1 MKIVIATRNRKKL
14 EEFRRILNEA
24 GAALLSLDDFPDC
37 PETPEDQDTFTGNAV
52 KKAVAVSR
60 YTGLPAV
67 SDDSGLEVYAL
78 GGAPGVWSA
87 RYAGESASDSDNIEK
102 LLHEMKIS
110 FSADRSA
117 RFVCVLA
124 LAFPDGVVEI
134 FEGSVEGDVIE
145 KPVGTGGFGYDPIFR
160 PLGFDRTFGE
170 MTSSEKDALSHRGKA
185 LAKFGKYIREFEIK
199 V

>member
-14 EEFRRILNEA
+14 EEFRRILT
-24 GAALLSLDDFPDC
+24 GADIALLSLDDFPDC
-37 PETPEDQDTFTGNAV
+37 PETLEDQDTFTGNAV
-52 KKAVAVSR
+52 KKAASVSR

-78 GGAPGVWSA
+78 AGAPGVWSA
-87 RYAGESASDSDNIEK
+87 RYAGASASDSDNIEK

-110 FSADRSA
+110 SPADRGA

-124 LAFPDGVVEI
+124 LALPDGLVET
-134 FEGSVEGDVIE
+134 FEGTVEGDVIE
-145 KPVGTGGFGYDPIFR
+145 KPSGSGGFGYDPIFR
-160 PLGFDRTFGE
+160 PVGFDRTFGE
-170 MTSSEKDALSHRGKA
+170 MTASEKDALSHRAKA
-185 LAKFGKYIREFEIK
+185 LAKFGKYIREFEIS